1 MGGMGQGESPALF
14 ESSLKSKYCLCE
26 VAEIDAKGL
35 RLSVLT
41 TGLFRVKLRR
51 NGMPELSAQ

>member
-1 MGGMGQGESPALF
+1 
-14 ESSLKSKYCLCE
+14 